1 MIAVMT
7 NKIFTAFGEKK
18 CKMKPY
24 RGLRAVIQIWNCEK
38 KKENGFDPLGNL
50 FSLRQPCKK

>member
-24 RGLRAVIQIWNCEK
+24 RGLRAVIKFEIVRK
-38 KKENGFDPLGNL
+38 KKKTDLI
-50 FSLRQPCKK
+50 R